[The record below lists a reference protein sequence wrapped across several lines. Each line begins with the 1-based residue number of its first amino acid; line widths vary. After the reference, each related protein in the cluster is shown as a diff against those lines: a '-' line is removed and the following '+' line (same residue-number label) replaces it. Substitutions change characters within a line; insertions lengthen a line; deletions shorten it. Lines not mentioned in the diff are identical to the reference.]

1 MAFAT
6 AFLLCICLLLAAC
19 FNNESFNSERWIRG
33 DIRVRGRMVR
43 DLRSTRLLEG
53 KTEAEIISLLGEPDY
68 RSELRPA
75 WVYKVDIG
83 HKFGS
88 GPWTY
93 DLFVLIDPFSKR
105 VKHIAL
111 DD

>member
-1 MAFAT
+1 MSKLSDKSRRVSVAFAT

-53 KTEAEIISLLGEPDY
+53 KTEAEVISLLGEPDY

-88 GPWTY
+88 SPWT
-93 DLFVLIDPFSKR
+93 
-105 VKHIAL
+105 
-111 DD
+111 